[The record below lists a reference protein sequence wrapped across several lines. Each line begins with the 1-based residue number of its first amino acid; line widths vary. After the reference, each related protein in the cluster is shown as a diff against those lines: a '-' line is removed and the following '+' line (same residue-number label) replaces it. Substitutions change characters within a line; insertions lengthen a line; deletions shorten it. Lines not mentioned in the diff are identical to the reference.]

1 MYWTWIRI
9 WFLFRIQ
16 FVQGGSRIRIRKLK
30 WMLSTGFV
38 IGFVSGVFWRL
49 ELLGAHNSSSLFTS
63 IPLDSL
69 KDSIF
74 SIPLAL
80 RTKSWVFKQFQEFT
94 LGFSTSIKNKIV
106 GIPLL
111 PLTSYSSGYSPILKN
126 LIWVIPLALGIK
138 SLVFHEPQ

>member
-30 WMLSTGFV
+30 WMLSIGFV

-49 ELLGAHNSSSLFTS
+49 ELLGAHNSSILFTS
-63 IPLDSL
+63 IPLL

-80 RTKSWVFKQFQEFT
+80 RTKSWVFQQLQEFT
-94 LGFSTSIKNKIV
+94 LGFSTSIKNKIL

-111 PLTSYSSGYSPILKN
+111 PLTSYSSGYSPILNN
-126 LIWVIPLALGIK
+126 LFLVIPLALGIK